1 LMTAKL
7 MKYSP
12 LLSPN
17 LYFLLMLK
25 ITPNKFLSQNL
36 QIGKLEGTSG
46 NLRGPSGTLE
56 PDKCGDACAR
66 GGAMRFA
73 HAQYQQGRRETNNY
87 KDCWSGDQQ

>member
-1 LMTAKL
+1 
-7 MKYSP
+7 
-12 LLSPN
+12 
-17 LYFLLMLK
+17 MLK

-87 KDCWSGDQQ
+87 KGGKDIKKGTFLAILKQAGIDKNEL